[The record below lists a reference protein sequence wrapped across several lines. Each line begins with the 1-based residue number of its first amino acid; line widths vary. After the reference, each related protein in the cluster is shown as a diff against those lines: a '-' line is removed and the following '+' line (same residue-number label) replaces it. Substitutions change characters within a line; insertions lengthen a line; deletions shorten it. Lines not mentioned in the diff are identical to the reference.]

1 MGGMRVRP
9 TVHDVAS
16 EAGVSL
22 ATVDRVLN
30 KRAGVRSATVARVEA
45 AIARLGFVRDISAAN
60 LAKQRVYH
68 LAFIIPE
75 GPNAFMRGLEHEL
88 EQLKLRSALDRTEI
102 RILKVPPFDSAS
114 LASALES
121 LDPAAI
127 SGVALVATESA
138 ATREALARLRQANIP
153 IVTLVSDMP
162 GSRRDHY
169 VGIDNVAAG
178 HTAARL
184 IGRFVGPR
192 PGKIALVAGSMLVRD
207 HVERRMGFDQVIRA
221 DFPNLQCL
229 PVLEGRDDATITGK
243 VLAECL
249 AAAPDVVAL
258 YSIGAGN
265 RGVIEVLSGN
275 PAFHDIVV
283 VAHELTDHSR
293 KALRDGLFDAVI
305 NQDAGHEI
313 RSAVRLLKARIDGT
327 DIIDGQENIR
337 IEIYLR
343 DNLP

>member
-1 MGGMRVRP
+1 MRP
-9 TVHDVAS
+9 TVHDVAE

-30 KRAGVRSATVARVEA
+30 KRPGVKAVTVARVETA
-45 AIARLGFVRDISAAN
+45 VARLGFVRDISAAN
-60 LAKQRVYH
+60 LAKQRIYH

-75 GPNAFMRGLEHEL
+75 GPNSFMRGMEREL
-88 EQLKLRSALDRTEI
+88 EQIASRSALDRTI
-102 RILKVPPFDSAS
+102 IDIVKVPAFDGAA
-114 LASALES
+114 LAG
-121 LDPAAI
+121 AI
-127 SGVALVATESA
+127 EKFDTATVSGVALVATESPA
-138 ATREALARLRQANIP
+138 AGEALARLRQANIP
-153 IVTLVSDMP
+153 VVTMVSDMP
-162 GSRRDHY
+162 ASRRDHY

-178 HTAARL
+178 RSAASL
-184 IGRFVGPR
+184 IGRFIGPKT
-192 PGKIALVAGSMLVRD
+192 GKIALVAGSMLVRD

-221 DFPNLQCL
+221 EFPGLECL
-229 PVLEGRDDATITGK
+229 PVLEGRDDADITRKLLGD
-243 VLAECL
+243 CL
-249 AAAPDVVAL
+249 EHEPGVVGI

-265 RGVIEVLSGN
+265 RGVIDVLQSK
-275 PAFHDIVV
+275 PTYRDLVV

-313 RSAVRLLKARIDGT
+313 RSAVRLLKAAIDGSR
-327 DIIDGQENIR
+327 IVEGQENIR

>member
-1 MGGMRVRP
+1 VRP
-9 TVHDVAS
+9 TVHDVAE

-30 KRAGVRSATVARVEA
+30 KRPGVKAVTVARVEA
-45 AIARLGFVRDISAAN
+45 AVTRLGFVRDISAAN

-75 GPNAFMRGLEHEL
+75 GPNSFMRGLEGEL
-88 EQLKLRSALDRTEI
+88 EQIKLRSALDRTVI
-102 RILKVPPFDSAS
+102 DIVKVPAFDGAA
-114 LASALES
+114 LA
-121 LDPAAI
+121 AAI
-127 SGVALVATESA
+127 EKLDTATVSGVALVATESPA
-138 ATREALARLRQANIP
+138 ASEALARLRQANIP
-153 IVTLVSDMP
+153 VVTMVSDMP
-162 GSRRDHY
+162 ASRRDHY

-178 HTAARL
+178 RSAASL
-184 IGRFVGPR
+184 IGRFIGQKT
-192 PGKIALVAGSMLVRD
+192 GKIALVAGSMLVRD

-221 DFPNLQCL
+221 EFPALQCL
-229 PVLEGRDDATITGK
+229 PVLEGRDDADITRGL
-243 VLAECL
+243 LADCL
-249 AAAPDVVAL
+249 EREPGVVGI

-265 RGVIEVLSGN
+265 RGVIDVLQSK
-275 PAFHDIVV
+275 PAYRDLVV

-313 RSAVRLLKARIDGT
+313 RSAVRLLKAAIDGSR
-327 DIIDGQENIR
+327 IIEGQENIR

>member
-1 MGGMRVRP
+1 MRP
-9 TVHDVAS
+9 TVHDVAE

-30 KRAGVRSATVARVEA
+30 KRPGVKAVTVARVEA
-45 AIARLGFVRDISAAN
+45 AVTRLGFVRDISAAN

-75 GPNAFMRGLEHEL
+75 GPNSFMRGLEQEL
-88 EQLKLRSALDRTEI
+88 EQIKSRSALDRTI
-102 RILKVPPFDSAS
+102 IDIIKVPAFDGAA
-114 LASALES
+114 LAAAIES
-121 LDPAAI
+121 LDTAFV
-127 SGVALVATESA
+127 SGVALVATESPTA
-138 ATREALARLRQANIP
+138 REALARLRQEKIP
-153 IVTLVSDMP
+153 IVTVVSDMP
-162 GSRRDHY
+162 ASRRDHY

-178 HTAARL
+178 RSAASL
-184 IGRFVGPR
+184 IGRFVGQKA
-192 PGKIALVAGSMLVRD
+192 GKIALIAGSMLVRD

-221 DFPNLQCL
+221 EFPALECL
-229 PVLEGRDDATITGK
+229 PVLEGRDDADVTRA

-249 AAAPDVVAL
+249 AREADIVGI

-265 RGVIEVLSGN
+265 RGVIDVLESN
-275 PAFHDIVV
+275 PAYRDLVV

-293 KALRDGLFDAVI
+293 KALREGLFDAVI

-313 RSAVRLLKARIDGT
+313 RSAVRMLKAGIDGSKV
-327 DIIDGQENIR
+327 IDGQENIR